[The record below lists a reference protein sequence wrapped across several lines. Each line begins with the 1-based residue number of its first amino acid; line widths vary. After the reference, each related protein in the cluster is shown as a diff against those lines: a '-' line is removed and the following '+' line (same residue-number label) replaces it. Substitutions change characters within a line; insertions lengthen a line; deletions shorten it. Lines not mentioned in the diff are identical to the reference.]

1 MESVPCDEPHTLFR
15 ASHSRSLACS
25 RALRLVSLTRALD
38 SCSTCRQ
45 QHPSGYNQPLSPGEA
60 GAQVSE
66 LTAASTATSSLIRS
80 ITSCVKVPGQRTWE
94 TRPLEQAS

>member
-25 RALRLVSLTRALD
+25 RALRLLSLTRALD

-45 QHPSGYNQPLSPGEA
+45 QPGQSLHLSPGEPA
-60 GAQVSE
+60 AQVSD
-66 LTAASTATSSLIRS
+66 
-80 ITSCVKVPGQRTWE
+80 
-94 TRPLEQAS
+94 